1 MGGGGLESHL
11 SQKECELLR
20 EEGWARC
27 LRACVEASAPCTPKP
42 GPIGGSEMTAD
53 RSCHMTYVQGGARV
67 PWQVRLCCEWR
78 HVQLVSFLKVCTL
91 GCPDVFMGISTQAN
105 GRETAHSEEAWWAAS
120 SLVQPVPIVLILSP
134 VAKAG
139 LCVPPQGWSGK
150 FIVKTHG
157 KGQGRTPPESWG
169 DCLRQGLDLLGSSGS
184 TDQPLKDN
192 DRGVLG
198 RVACPHLPRR

>member
-1 MGGGGLESHL
+1 M
-11 SQKECELLR
+11 
-20 EEGWARC
+20 
-27 LRACVEASAPCTPKP
+27 
-42 GPIGGSEMTAD
+42 
-53 RSCHMTYVQGGARV
+53 
-67 PWQVRLCCEWR
+67 
-78 HVQLVSFLKVCTL
+78 L

-120 SLVQPVPIVLILSP
+120 SLVQPVPVVLILSP

-184 TDQPLKDN
+184 TNQPPSPKKHSFK
-192 DRGVLG
+192 RGSRYSQLLVAVSEEALG
-198 RVACPHLPRR
+198 GLSLAEGDGDGVGGDVSHGNFT